1 MSRLAVFSDIHSNLH
16 ALQACFDDMEE
27 QGCDKFFC
35 CGDIVGYGAYPN
47 ECCREIIQ
55 RNIPAVLG
63 NHDHMATTLSHIE
76 SFNQVARK
84 AIIWTNNTLKP
95 VHMDFLT
102 NLPYIRHENNM
113 TFAHASPMEPAN
125 WHYVLTRGE
134 ARLNFECFDTWIGF
148 IGHSHQ
154 PFVVEMLLLEGEDDA
169 ELTDDTPKHFGQH
182 KLLCPDPTLIELTD
196 DKRYLINVG
205 SIGQPRDRDPRACY
219 VIVDVDARSLEFRR
233 VDYDIEAAQSAII
246 ENDLPVDLADRLSAG
261 W

>member
-1 MSRLAVFSDIHSNLH
+1 
-16 ALQACFDDMEE
+16 
-27 QGCDKFFC
+27 
-35 CGDIVGYGAYPN
+35 
-47 ECCREIIQ
+47 
-55 RNIPAVLG
+55 
-63 NHDHMATTLSHIE
+63 
-76 SFNQVARK
+76 
-84 AIIWTNNTLKP
+84 
-95 VHMDFLT
+95 
-102 NLPYIRHENNM
+102 
-113 TFAHASPMEPAN
+113 
-125 WHYVLTRGE
+125 
-134 ARLNFECFDTWIGF
+134 LNFECFDTWIGF